1 MANFKEETRN
11 QITELINNGVL
22 PKTPEIDTVYF
33 QLGYGADKT
42 SGPYPEY
49 AQRGGLCIDWEEAA
63 KALNRTGNNPWEY
76 NDGYGSQAYE
86 GWITFKGSDVW
97 LERAEYDGSEWW
109 EVRRKPTLDSKEGD
123 E

>member
-11 QITELINNGVL
+11 QITELINNGIL

-33 QLGYGADKT
+33 RLGYGADKT
-42 SGPYPEY
+42 SGPYPKY
-49 AQRGGLCIDWEEAA
+49 VQRGGLYIDWEEAA

-76 NDGYGSQAYE
+76 NNGYGSQAYE
-86 GWITFKGSDVW
+86 GLITFKGSNVW